1 MKLGTVI
8 FIIAT
13 GIVGY
18 KLYNKYKS
26 ISVVVN
32 ETLDTV
38 NEGAKEFTAFLKRE
52 NEILKNRIREKKGK
66 L

>member
-1 MKLGTVI
+1 MKLGTVV
-8 FIIAT
+8 FIIAA

-26 ISVVVN
+26 ISIVVN

-38 NEGAKEFTAFLKRE
+38 NEGAKEFTTFLKKE
-52 NEILKNRIREKKGK
+52 NEILENRIREKKGK

>member
-13 GIVGY
+13 GVVGY
-18 KLYNKYKS
+18 KLYNKYKN

-38 NEGAKEFTAFLKRE
+38 NEGAKEFTTFLKRE
-52 NEILKNRIREKKGK
+52 NEILENRIREKKEK